1 MLPIYRPPQQNSGYF
16 VEEISKLI
24 DTYSRYENVIVL
36 GDFNLEPGDKA
47 LSSIIQDHDLYNM
60 IKKPTCFKSSNGRCI
75 DLIFT
80 NRKHSFM
87 HSKSFETGFSD
98 HHHMIYTILKTTF
111 TKLPPK
117 KIIYRDYKNWSQ
129 LHFEEEL
136 RSNLILAH
144 PSTYGNFESIFMN
157 TLEANAPT
165 KKKIVRGNNKP
176 HMSRTLRR
184 AIMKRSNLKTI
195 ANKTKR
201 EDDIRKYKDQRN
213 LVVKLNIQSKR
224 NHFRMMQAKK
234 IDNDKEFWKTVKPL
248 FSNKNPMS
256 EKIILIEDSKIL
268 SDDAEVAEC
277 FNEYFCNITNNF
289 DIDPVFK
296 EVQEN
301 LPLEQMVMRAINKYK
316 DHPSIRMINK
326 YVTPNANVFQF
337 SHVNPTEVMRQID
350 LLDTKNSNSGCIPT
364 RILKAMKDIVCPYLT
379 DCINSTIYDCNF
391 PSELKEAE
399 LCPLFKNGD
408 ANQKGNFR
416 PISVLPV
423 TSKIYERIL
432 KDQIYR
438 YFKDK
443 FSTILCGFREGY
455 STQHALIRLI
465 EKWRKCLDASG
476 IVGTILMDLSKTY
489 DCLPHDLLIAK
500 CKAYGFDLN
509 SLYLLYNYLNCR
521 HQRVKIGSHRSTA
534 KRIKIGIPQGSM
546 LGPLLFN
553 IFINDLFLTK
563 INSKICNFAD
573 DNTIYSCGKDL
584 NEIIINLEDEIILV
598 RCLNGLRRM
607 VWLRTQKSSS

>member
-1 MLPIYRPPQQNSGYF
+1 
-16 VEEISKLI
+16 
-24 DTYSRYENVIVL
+24 
-36 GDFNLEPGDKA
+36 
-47 LSSIIQDHDLYNM
+47 
-60 IKKPTCFKSSNGRCI
+60 
-75 DLIFT
+75 
-80 NRKHSFM
+80 
-87 HSKSFETGFSD
+87 
-98 HHHMIYTILKTTF
+98 
-111 TKLPPK
+111 
-117 KIIYRDYKNWSQ
+117 
-129 LHFEEEL
+129 
-136 RSNLILAH
+136 
-144 PSTYGNFESIFMN
+144 
-157 TLEANAPT
+157 
-165 KKKIVRGNNKP
+165 
-176 HMSRTLRR
+176 
-184 AIMKRSNLKTI
+184 
-195 ANKTKR
+195 
-201 EDDIRKYKDQRN
+201 
-213 LVVKLNIQSKR
+213 
-224 NHFRMMQAKK
+224 MMQAKK

-268 SDDAEVAEC
+268 SNDAEVAEC

-296 EVQEN
+296 EVQEY

-350 LLDTKNSNSGCIPT
+350 LLNTKKSNSGCIPT

-399 LCPLFKNGD
+399 LCPLFENGD
-408 ANQKGNFR
+408 ANQNGNFR

-476 IVGTILMDLSKTY
+476 IVGTILMDLSKAY

-500 CKAYGFDLN
+500 
-509 SLYLLYNYLNCR
+509 
-521 HQRVKIGSHRSTA
+521 
-534 KRIKIGIPQGSM
+534 
-546 LGPLLFN
+546 
-553 IFINDLFLTK
+553 
-563 INSKICNFAD
+563 
-573 DNTIYSCGKDL
+573 
-584 NEIIINLEDEIILV
+584 
-598 RCLNGLRRM
+598 
-607 VWLRTQKSSS
+607 